1 MTELVGIM
9 IIRKYI
15 ETDLNE
21 VVDIFKSTI
30 KNVNLGDYT
39 LEQVN
44 AWTSGVEDK
53 EKLNKRFMDSYT
65 LIAEENGKII
75 GFGNILGDGYL
86 DMLYVHFE
94 HIRKGVGSK
103 ILSELEK
110 AYKVEKIVVHSSITA
125 KEFFIKHGFKEVK
138 KQEVERKGVML
149 TNYILEK

>member
-1 MTELVGIM
+1 M